1 MTYRVIY
8 PWRDNWELEKI
19 EKIIFPRRT
28 LREIYEKDLVIIVR
42 ADKVISGL
50 VNNKYRNVLVWN
62 FWQLLNGTLADATA
76 SGITTGGAVNPYGN
90 PMITNTDVNSGSAY
104 VTFGTGTTPEAY
116 DQYSLASRSTAIE
129 GAVISPAVI
138 AETDQYRLRFGRISA
153 GTVYEVG
160 LYQTLFFGSNP
171 FDVMLGRVVYS
182 GGIPSGK
189 NVYYDILVKPPF
201 LRNFAY
207 YLFGLL
213 TNTDQRLVDRAG
225 ATFTARTS
233 GDKQSGGLYI
243 RVGTGTGA
251 FNFETYELTNPLDC
265 VSATNFYSADRTY
278 SFLQASGAIRF
289 TSAYTVGEVGVYQ
302 NIYDTG
308 GAIHP
313 TLLMRFVLPSPV
325 SRNPG
330 DVFSAIVIIYTSK

>member
-8 PWRDNWELEKI
+8 PWRDDWELEKI

-50 VNNKYRNVLVWN
+50 VNNRYKNILVWN
-62 FWQLLNGTLADATA
+62 FWELLNGSLADANGNVV
-76 SGITTGGAVNPYGN
+76 SPGGIVSSARLSSDPT
-90 PMITNTDVNSGSAY
+90 SGSAY
-104 VTFGTGTTPEAY
+104 VTFGSNTAPEAY
-116 DQYSLASRSTAIE
+116 GQYALGARSTALE
-129 GAVISPAVI
+129 GAVISPGII
-138 AETDQYRLRFGRISA
+138 AETGQYRIRFGRVSA

-160 LYQTLFFGSNP
+160 LYQLIFYTTTN
-171 FDVMLGRVVYS
+171 VETMLVREVYS

-201 LRNFAY
+201 LKNFVY
-207 YLFGLL
+207 YLFGIL
-213 TNTDQRLVDRAG
+213 TDTNQSLVDRSG

-233 GDKQSGGLYI
+233 GDAQIGGLFM

-251 FNFETYELTNPLDC
+251 FDFGTYELTNPLDC
-265 VSATNFYSADRTY
+265 FSATNFYWADRTY
-278 SFLQASGAIRF
+278 SFLQVSGAIRF

-308 GAIHP
+308 GATHP

-330 DVFSAIVIIYTSK
+330 DVFSAVVIIYTSK

>member
-8 PWRDNWELEKI
+8 PYRDDWELEKI
-19 EKIIFPRRT
+19 ERIIFPRRT

-42 ADKVISGL
+42 ADKVVSGL
-50 VNNKYRNVLVWN
+50 VNNRYKNILVWN
-62 FWQLLNGTLADATA
+62 FWQLLNGILAEVRA
-76 SGITTGGAVNPYGN
+76 SGITTGGVINPGG
-90 PMITNTDVNSGSAY
+90 ITLYTIGDVNAGSAY
-104 VTFGTGTTPEAY
+104 VTFGTNTTPESY
-116 DQYSLASRSTAIE
+116 DQYALGARSTSIE
-129 GAVISPAVI
+129 GATISPGVI
-138 AETDQYRLRFGRISA
+138 AETGQYRLRFGRVSA

-160 LYQTLFFGSNP
+160 LYQLLYYGTYINET
-171 FDVMLGRVVYS
+171 MLGRVVYS

-201 LRNFAY
+201 LKNFVY

-213 TNTDQRLVDRAG
+213 TNTDQSLVDRAG

-233 GDKQSGGLYI
+233 GDAQSGGLFM

-251 FNFETYELTNPLDC
+251 FDFETYELTSPLDC
-265 VSATNFYSADRTY
+265 LSATNLYWADRTY

-289 TSAYTVGEVGVYQ
+289 TTAYTVSEVGVYQ

-308 GAIHP
+308 GATHP
-313 TLLMRFVLPSPV
+313 TLLMRFVLPSPI
-325 SRNPG
+325 S
-330 DVFSAIVIIYTSK
+330 

>member
-8 PWRDNWELEKI
+8 PYRDGWELERI
-19 EKIIFPRRT
+19 ERIIFPRKT

-42 ADKVISGL
+42 ADKTIEGR
-50 VNNKYRNVLVWN
+50 VNGKKNILVWN
-62 FWQLLNGTLADATA
+62 FWQLLNGTLADANVSYA
-76 SGITTGGAVNPYGN
+76 GLTGAINPGGN
-90 PMITNTDVNSGSAY
+90 PLRTSGDVNYGSAY
-104 VTFGTGTTPEAY
+104 VTFGTNTVPEAY
-116 DQYSLASRSTAIE
+116 DQYALGSRSTALE
-129 GAVISPAVI
+129 GAVISPGVI
-138 AETDQYRLRFGRISA
+138 AESGQYRIRFGRVSA

-160 LYQTLFFGSNP
+160 LYQALRETTGATY
-171 FDVMLGRVVYS
+171 DAMLGRVVYS

-201 LRNFAY
+201 LKNFVY
-207 YLFGLL
+207 YIFGLL
-213 TNTDQRLVDRAG
+213 TNTDQRLVDRSG

-233 GDKQSGGLYI
+233 DEKQLGGLYMK
-243 RVGTGTGA
+243 VGTGTGA
-251 FNFETYELTNPLDC
+251 FDFGTYELTSPLDC
-265 VSATNFYSADRTY
+265 VSATNIYWGDKTY

-289 TSAYTVGEVGVYQ
+289 TSAYTVAEVGVYQ

>member
-8 PWRDNWELEKI
+8 PYREDWELEKI
-19 EKIIFPRRT
+19 ERIVFPRKT
-28 LREIYEKDLVIIVR
+28 LREIYEKDIVIIVR
-42 ADKVISGL
+42 ADKTIEGR
-50 VNNKYRNVLVWN
+50 VNGKKNVLVWS
-62 FWQLLNGTLADATA
+62 FWQLLNGSLADRDVSVVRTD
-76 SGITTGGAVNPYGN
+76 GPINTTTTSNDPN
-90 PMITNTDVNSGSAY
+90 RGSAY
-104 VTFGTGTTPEAY
+104 VTFGTNTVPEAY
-116 DQYSLASRSTAIE
+116 DQNALGSRSTALE
-129 GAVISPAVI
+129 GAVISPGVI
-138 AETDQYRLRFGRISA
+138 AESGQYRIRFGRVSA

-160 LYQTLFFGSNP
+160 LYQALFFPALGT
-171 FDVMLGRVVYS
+171 FDVMYGRVVYS

-201 LRNFAY
+201 LTNLVY
-207 YLFGLL
+207 YLFGIL
-213 TNTDQRLVDRAG
+213 TETNQSLVDRSG
-225 ATFTARTS
+225 ATFTARTA
-233 GDKQSGGLYI
+233 GDAQSGAIYM

-251 FNFETYELTNPLDC
+251 FDFGSYELTNPLDC
-265 VSATNFYSADRTY
+265 VSATNFYWGDRTY

-289 TSAYTVGEVGVYQ
+289 TSAYTVAEVGVYQ

-330 DVFSAIVIIYTSK
+330 DVFTAVAIIYTSK